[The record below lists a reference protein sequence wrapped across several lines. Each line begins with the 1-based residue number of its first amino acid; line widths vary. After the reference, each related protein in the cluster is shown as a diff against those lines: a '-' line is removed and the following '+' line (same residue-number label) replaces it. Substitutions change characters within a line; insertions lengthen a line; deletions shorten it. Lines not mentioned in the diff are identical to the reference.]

1 MIGINTMTKEGYT
14 HIIVSKEL
22 HAFLKRE
29 AKAKGISISEYIT
42 EALSLIQS
50 ISGFISNESGIN
62 TTKNFHDCMNSEVQC
77 HDIVPRGFEP
87 LSQAPK
93 AGMLDRYTTG
103 LPSLLY
109 HLISIIK
116 KLSAISCII
125 FL

>member
-1 MIGINTMTKEGYT
+1 MSGINTMTKEGYT
-14 HIIVSKEL
+14 HIIVTKEL
-22 HAFLKRE
+22 HAILKRE

-62 TTKNFHDCMNSEVQC
+62 TTKNFHGCLYSIDKC

-103 LPSLLY
+103 LTSLIYLL
-109 HLISIIK
+109 HFT
-116 KLSAISCII
+116 LS
-125 FL
+125 FDFHH